1 VDTRGRITFIT
12 PPTLSGGIIGPWAT
26 VNGSY
31 YATLSGNDVVAY
43 TGSTD
48 ATVTRKDSGTK
59 AIPDS
64 ATADVRIIEG
74 TGTLGNNT
82 LAATT
87 TTINSLLQSILGGVS
102 AATVTIG
109 ASETLQVNSV
119 NQVATAGAMT
129 VGNVVNTGTL
139 KPATAGGNLLLVNG
153 SANNMTVNSVI
164 ADNTAASTVTKDG
177 AGVLRLPGNN
187 TYSGGTVI
195 NAGYLVVKADA
206 NLGAA
211 NTGITFNGS
220 GALSF
225 GNHPAT
231 GGTAIDLGTRPI
243 TINNGAVV
251 GLYHNWA
258 NGTTTISGNI
268 TGDGG
273 IIWGRDPVLTFGGG
287 DGSQIAILNGTGNT
301 FTGPLTVGMGSEN
314 IGVASY
320 FRFNSLGNSAN
331 PITLNVSSIP
341 FEFNSGAI
349 ANLSVPDRPVIL
361 VGSPTIQNLNGTYT
375 MTLGPVSTTTAG
387 AKTLN
392 LGAGGAG
399 GFVTGAVTDGAGSL
413 SVAKFGAGTWTLSGA
428 NTYSGVTT
436 ISGGKLVGV
445 VGGSCSNSAMTVSG
459 GTLGVSVTDSTK
471 QWTCK
476 SLSHTAASTLEF
488 AFGATVPG
496 TSVAP
501 LQVNGNVAFNVTPT
515 VTCTGAGLTGLPA
528 GAYPLVKWTGTTSG
542 FLPSAVTLSSG
553 SGVLLWDAT
562 NKTLWLILGNTRPAI
577 TWQGP
582 AASEWKANESGYTYW
597 KDAALADTYYQE
609 NTVGGLLGDS
619 VVFGATG
626 VGTVTLNT
634 IVTPLAVSV
643 NTASPNNYTI
653 SGSGGIAGGSLTK
666 SGTSTLIL
674 ATDNTYGGGTT
685 ISAGTLQVGDGGA
698 SGSLGSGSVLNNGT
712 LIFNVTD
719 SVTNG
724 PISGTG
730 SLTQNGSGILT
741 LGGAST
747 YSGATT
753 VNSGALLLNTLVV
766 NAFTS
771 ATTINSGGTLT
782 LGAADLLVDTA
793 AITVNGGG
801 TFNLNGSAETI
812 ARVDGTG
819 GIVTNSGALATLT
832 MTGAGT
838 RTISN
843 VFRGNLNLSILGSSV
858 ITLTGSSTYTGST
871 TLGVNG
877 TGGTKVLLGVNN
889 ALPVG
894 TAASIGG
901 SGDTI
906 GFDLRG
912 YSQALGPMTLN
923 CSQNWATM
931 EVTDSVGGGVLTLI
945 GGATAVTSGTGN
957 GSQGKIS
964 VTTLDLNNA
973 TQAFDVRNTFTI
985 TSLIQNG
992 ALTKTT
998 GTGTLILSGNNT
1010 YAGSTLISA
1019 GTLQLNNKLALQ
1031 NSPVDTTGAGTVNL
1045 NDGAGAYT
1053 LGGLNGSKNLALV
1066 ITANL
1071 TNMTTLVLN
1080 PGVGVTNTYSG
1091 IIAVNGTMGLTKTG
1105 AGTQILSGVN
1115 TYSGKT
1121 VVSNGV
1127 LDVRDTAT
1135 LSNSSGLQIDY
1146 DIATLRLENAD
1157 NGGSPWTRAALL
1169 ALEPNATG
1177 GATGPATELRFTVN
1191 GAYTDITAKKTAGTV
1206 ITFF

>member
-1 VDTRGRITFIT
+1 MNTFAGRIAN
-12 PPTLSGGIIGPWAT
+12 GPAS
-26 VNGSY
+26 VIS
-31 YATLSGNDVVAY
+31 L
-43 TGSTD
+43 
-48 ATVTRKDSGTK
+48 TK
-59 AIPDS
+59 A
-64 ATADVRIIEG
+64 
-74 TGTLGNNT
+74 
-82 LAATT
+82 
-87 TTINSLLQSILGGVS
+87 
-102 AATVTIG
+102 
-109 ASETLQVNSV
+109 
-119 NQVATAGAMT
+119 
-129 VGNVVNTGTL
+129 
-139 KPATAGGNLLLVNG
+139 
-153 SANNMTVNSVI
+153 
-164 ADNTAASTVTKDG
+164 
-177 AGVLRLPGNN
+177 
-187 TYSGGTVI
+187 
-195 NAGYLVVKADA
+195 
-206 NLGAA
+206 
-211 NTGITFNGS
+211 
-220 GALSF
+220 
-225 GNHPAT
+225 
-231 GGTAIDLGTRPI
+231 
-243 TINNGAVV
+243 
-251 GLYHNWA
+251 
-258 NGTTTISGNI
+258 
-268 TGDGG
+268 DGG
-273 IIWGRDPVLTFGGG
+273 LWI
-287 DGSQIAILNGTGNT
+287 
-301 FTGPLTVGMGSEN
+301 
-314 IGVASY
+314 
-320 FRFNSLGNSAN
+320 
-331 PITLNVSSIP
+331 
-341 FEFNSGAI
+341 
-349 ANLSVPDRPVIL
+349 
-361 VGSPTIQNLNGTYT
+361 
-375 MTLGPVSTTTAG
+375 
-387 AKTLN
+387 
-392 LGAGGAG
+392 
-399 GFVTGAVTDGAGSL
+399 
-413 SVAKFGAGTWTLSGA
+413 LSGA

-436 ISGGKLVGV
+436 VSGGKLVGV
-445 VGGSCSNSAMTVSG
+445 VGGSCSNSAVTVSG
-459 GTLGVSVTDSTK
+459 GTLGVSVTDNTK
-471 QWTCK
+471 EWTCK

-793 AITVNGGG
+793 AITVNAGG
-801 TFNLNGSAETI
+801 TFDLAGSSERI
-812 ARVDGTG
+812 
-819 GIVTNSGALATLT
+819 GALAGSGSVTNTGGAATLT
-832 MTGAGT
+832 LQA
-838 RTISN
+838 
-843 VFRGNLNLSILGSSV
+843 
-858 ITLTGSSTYTGST
+858 SSTFSGVISGNTALTLVNLGPFVLSGQNTYSGAT
-871 TLGVNG
+871 TVVGDNG
-877 TGGTKVLLGVNN
+877 APTNIKLGVNN
-889 ALPVG
+889 ALPSGGILNLGTTGWIFYLDLAGYDQTVG
-894 TAASIGG
+894 PLTVNGQNG
-901 SGDTI
+901 SV
-906 GFDLRG
+906 
-912 YSQALGPMTLN
+912 
-923 CSQNWATM
+923 AT
-931 EVTDSVGGGVLTLI
+931 VYNSVGASKLTLS
-945 GGATAVTSGTGN
+945 GGATAVTTPTYYHVGAVF
-957 GSQGKIS
+957 IA

-973 TQAFDVRNTFTI
+973 AQTFIVADTGQVNELTI
-985 TSLIQNG
+985 SSVIQNG
-992 ALTKTT
+992 ALTKTGAGLMLLT
-998 GTGTLILSGNNT
+998 GAST
-1010 YAGSTLISA
+1010 YAGATTISG
-1019 GTLQLNNKLALQ
+1019 GTLQLNNNLALQ
-1031 NSPVDTTGAGTVNL
+1031 NSPLDTAGAGTLNL
-1045 NDGAGAYT
+1045 SAGLGAYT
-1053 LGGLNGSKNLALV
+1053 LGGLNGSKNLSAV

-1191 GAYTDITAKKTAGTV
+1191 GAYTDITASKASGTV
-1206 ITFF
+1206 ITFR